1 MATQGSSVTKASVI
15 NTFTAN
21 VRNAIRGEI
30 VWDSANNPNSP
41 NSRSTVSGGLSGQ
54 VTGGLQNDTPS
65 AGEATSGLPGSVID
79 ASDIWSLFV
88 TYTNYYSR
96 VRKVRFRIRY
106 RSDSGY
112 TTDFDQTQV
121 ASLSGS
127 YVQSSIANPADASRP
142 DATESIDASDLDTL
156 TTYLKNAWNGKRDTI
171 VSILPDTCHSSC
183 HSSCHGSRGRR

>member
-1 MATQGSSVTKASVI
+1 MATQGTNITKASVI

-21 VRNAIRGEI
+21 VRTAIRNEI
-30 VWDSANNPNSP
+30 VWDSGNNPNSP

-54 VTGGLQNDTPS
+54 VTGGLQTGSPS
-65 AGEATSGLPGSVID
+65 AGEATSGLPGSIVD

-88 TYTNYYSR
+88 GYTNYYSR

-121 ASLSGS
+121 TSLSGS
-127 YVQSSIANPADASRP
+127 YAQSSISNPADASRP

-156 TTYLKNAWNGKRDTI
+156 TTYLKNQWNTKRDNT
-171 VSILPDTCHSSC
+171 VSVLPDTCHSSC
-183 HSSCHGSRGRR
+183 HSSFHSSRGRR